1 MTPDSR
7 FPDRH
12 QNSKHRKIHTELN
25 HTNRAWYD
33 GITPRQPLPEHLCT
47 LR

>member
-1 MTPDSR
+1 MTPYSR

-12 QNSKHRKIHTELN
+12 QNSRHRKIHTEPN
-25 HTNRAWYD
+25 RTNRAWHD
-33 GITPRQPLPEHLCT
+33 DITPRQPLPEHFFT